1 MNKTN
6 KNNNNNNKQKAF
18 KVKNAPWTSNEQ
30 DNFDNQ
36 QEKINNE
43 RYNSPI
49 KGQYAPSRDDP
60 GEYPSF
66 SNGLTLT
73 TDDNS
78 SQIHEATVNTI
89 PIIWGPPKRH
99 K

>member
-1 MNKTN
+1 
-6 KNNNNNNKQKAF
+6 
-18 KVKNAPWTSNEQ
+18 
-30 DNFDNQ
+30 
-36 QEKINNE
+36 
-43 RYNSPI
+43 
-49 KGQYAPSRDDP
+49 
-60 GEYPSF
+60 EYPSF